1 MVTIRRQLIA
11 DTSMKFGRS
20 NPKRFLTIH
29 ETGNTSRGANAAAHA
44 NLQSRLWDWATW
56 HWTVDDR
63 EAVQSYTHDF
73 QLWHAGDGRGNG
85 NMQSIAIETCVN
97 SDANRAKI
105 HQNLVELAGKIV
117 AEEGIARA
125 NIVQHNHWSGK
136 NCPTQIR
143 ANGEWSKLV
152 AAIWAEAER
161 IKGGGGG
168 KPTPAPSPGGS
179 KSVAQLADEVMAGK
193 HGNGAD
199 RQRSLG
205 SQYNAVQ
212 AEVNRRLYGGTGG
225 GNPGNTN
232 TSVSSL
238 ADAVMRGE
246 YGNGDERRRRLG
258 NNYAAVQAEVNR
270 RLGIKTAAPSSGANI
285 DALARAAIRGDYGN
299 GAERQRRL
307 GSNYAAVQARVNQ
320 ILGIG

>member
-1 MVTIRRQLIA
+1 MVTIRKQLIA

-85 NMQSIAIETCVN
+85 NMQSIAIEFCVN
-97 SDANRAKI
+97 SDRNASKAW
-105 HQNLVELAGKIV
+105 QNLVELAGKIV

-136 NCPTQIR
+136 DCPHYIR
-143 ANGEWSKLV
+143 KDGSWGRLV

-161 IKGGGGG
+161 I
-168 KPTPAPSPGGS
+168 
-179 KSVAQLADEVMAGK
+179 
-193 HGNGAD
+193 
-199 RQRSLG
+199 R
-205 SQYNAVQ
+205 
-212 AEVNRRLYGGTGG
+212 
-225 GNPGNTN
+225 GNTKPVPD
-232 TSVSSL
+232 TPPPFTG
-238 ADAVMRGE
+238 DAAAFVGKQI
-246 YGNGDERRRRLG
+246 DIDAWW
-258 NNYAAVQAEVNR
+258 NY
-270 RLGIKTAAPSSGANI
+270 KTAADAAALKNAVRVMPAGRYTVSKVSGKTPHLVKTDGKASGWVHSSVLDGRVPVGSQRTHTVVKGDTLWGISRANGVTV
-285 DALARAAIRGDYGN
+285 DALRKANGISGDLIRPG
-299 GAERQRRL
+299 QKL
-307 GSNYAAVQARVNQ
+307 V
-320 ILGIG
+320 IP